1 MGKAPA
7 RARAARRGARGT
19 EHPVASAP
27 RRMAASTRGV
37 FGVGAQAARG
47 AARGAAHGA
56 GRISRATLTTQLE
69 EALRTDIVA
78 GLLEPGRKL
87 RAADIAALYGVSPT
101 PIREALQRL
110 SGEGL
115 VELDPKVGAKV
126 AAITLDDARDVFAVR
141 LALEPRALE
150 LSIARGDAAWLAD
163 VAAALEELRAR
174 TATRGEGDGTRWRA
188 AMLESAEA
196 HRAFHWTL
204 LSACGSPW
212 LLRFLSIL
220 YGHSARYR
228 MLLVRG
234 RDRPSWVHEHELVL
248 DAARRG
254 DARAAVRV
262 LERHIDAGLD
272 ALVRSYGTP
281 AAAAGRTPPR
291 AAPRTPRGAAAGRPL
306 ASGRK
311 K

>member
-1 MGKAPA
+1 MRKTPA
-7 RARAARRGARGT
+7 RAGAAGRGARGT

-27 RRMAASTRGV
+27 RRTAAGTRGV
-37 FGVGAQAARG
+37 FGVGAQ

-110 SGEGL
+110 SGAGL
-115 VELDPKVGAKV
+115 VELDPKVGARV

-141 LALEPRALE
+141 LMLEPRALE

-174 TATRGEGDGTRWRA
+174 TATRGGSGDGTRWRE

-281 AAAAGRTPPR
+281 RAAAGGTPPS

-306 ASGRK
+306 ASGREK
-311 K
+311 

>member
-7 RARAARRGARGT
+7 GARAARRGARGP
-19 EHPVASAP
+19 EHPVASAA
-27 RRMAASTRGV
+27 RRMAAGTRGV
-37 FGVGAQAARG
+37 FGVGAEVARG
-47 AARGAAHGA
+47 TAHGA

-115 VELDPKVGAKV
+115 VALDPKVGAKV

-141 LALEPRALE
+141 LMLEPRALE
-150 LSIARGDAAWLAD
+150 LSIARGDTAWLAD

-174 TATRGEGDGTRWRA
+174 TATRGGSGDGTRWRE

-262 LERHIDAGLD
+262 LEGHIDAGLD

-281 AAAAGRTPPR
+281 MAAAGH
-291 AAPRTPRGAAAGRPL
+291 PL